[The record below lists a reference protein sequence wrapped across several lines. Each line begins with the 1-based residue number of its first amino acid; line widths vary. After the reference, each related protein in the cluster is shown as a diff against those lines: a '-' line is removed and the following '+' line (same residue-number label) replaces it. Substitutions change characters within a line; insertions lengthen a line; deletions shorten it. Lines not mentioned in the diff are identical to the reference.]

1 METNYWATKKVCE
14 TLFPLLRDGAR
25 VVNVSSS
32 AGFLGNLGLQTDDMM
47 VDVSAH
53 TGNEVP
59 FHFVSMC
66 QKDLKNG
73 HRLTL

>member
-14 TLFPLLRDGAR
+14 SFFPLLRDGAR

-53 TGNEVP
+53 TGNEVHIHNP
-59 FHFVSMC
+59 ICAYSA
-66 QKDLKNG
+66 QD
-73 HRLTL
+73 